1 MAILSELLKSFKGA
15 PKSSDVGRFEQG
27 AIAGGRNVLGLD
39 SLTNPT
45 VEGLDPIGGPTKFN
59 LAELAG
65 APTSPDMQLSLDDE
79 FKQALQ
85 AMSAEP
91 ARSVKAGAPSS
102 SVRRVSVSDSPLESL
117 PEKSD
122 PGNDQSIK
130 SQRSKQSE
138 LDAAQKAL
146 SARADAPTSTE
157 EQIAQLLVGILP
169 GLLGMGIGGAVGG
182 ATGAAGGAAGGFS
195 GSAEGLSQAGKIKR
209 EEKDKLFGR
218 SAKLQDRIDELEKQ
232 IGVRTD
238 RLEERDLSAA
248 EAVKARNQQ
257 TQLTDKRSKLEANLA
272 ASQQGFTASEN
283 QKNRTLEASMK
294 AEDIAQR
301 DRDSARDF
309 LAKKLALG
317 AKTANDAGNRKEA
330 DLYTQASTAVDAL
343 DQLQSTVKQFGN
355 WESSSSLSPF
365 SDGAGAAKL
374 DNAIENFAIA
384 YAKITD
390 PDSVVR
396 PAEVENAKKMV
407 PMGMFTKQS
416 STEEGIQ
423 LMRNIIK
430 QKMEERSGLFHQPVP
445 VKSVEGAPASASGAN
460 LQAKYGF

>member
-1 MAILSELLKSFKGA
+1 MHNFKGPFRVNFGSLYGVADDPSETLA
-15 PKSSDVGRFEQG
+15 P
-27 AIAGGRNVLGLD
+27 IA
-39 SLTNPT
+39 PA
-45 VEGLDPIGGPTKFN
+45 PIFN
-59 LAELAG
+59 KTQLV
-65 APTSPDMQLSLDDE
+65 PPKLSLDDE
-79 FKQALQ
+79 FNAVLQ
-85 AMSAEP
+85 QMSSAP
-91 ARSVKAGAPSS
+91 AKPAPAGGGS
-102 SVRRVSVSDSPLESL
+102 SVRRVAVSDVPLESL
-117 PEKSD
+117 PEAVD
-122 PGNDQSIK
+122 PGGDAQVQG
-130 SQRSKQSE
+130 QRAKQSE

-146 SARADAPTSTE
+146 TSRAEAPTSQE

-169 GLLGMGIGGAVGG
+169 GILGMSIGGAVGG

-195 GSAEGLSQAGKIKR
+195 GAAEGLSQAGKIKR
-209 EEKDKLFGR
+209 EQNDKLFGR
-218 SAKLQDRIDELEKQ
+218 AEKLQDRIAELEKQ
-232 IGVRTD
+232 IDTRTS
-238 RLEERDLSAA
+238 RLEDRSMSSS
-248 EAVKARNQQ
+248 EAVKERNQQ
-257 TQLTDKRSKLEANLA
+257 TQLVNKKNKLEADLA
-272 ASQQGFTASEN
+272 ASSQGFTASEN
-283 QKNRTLEASMK
+283 QKNRSLEAGMK

-330 DLYTQASTAVDAL
+330 DLYTQASTAVDTL
-343 DQLQSTVKQFGN
+343 DQLQKAVGEFGN

-365 SDGAGAAKL
+365 SNGAGAAKL

-407 PMGMFTKQS
+407 PMGMFTKES
-416 STEEGIQ
+416 STLEGIN

-445 VKSVEGAPASASGAN
+445 QKSVENVPSAAGLN